1 MTIGIL
7 VKLTRPDFARE
18 LTEILNWLNE
28 RGCQTLVAEDVAQEL
43 ELSDTA
49 TAPRQRLPELSD
61 ILLVFG
67 GDGTLLSAARLV
79 GKFSA
84 PILGVNLGTLGF
96 LTETSL
102 EDLIPSLERLLAG
115 EYRIS
120 RRWKLAVELR
130 RQEQSVASFE
140 ALNDAV
146 INKGALAR
154 IISLDAYSGSDF
166 IANFLADG
174 LIVATP
180 TGSTAYSLAAGGPIL
195 FPSESLIA
203 ITPICPHTLTNR
215 PLILPATNQ
224 VRVLLR
230 SGDEVMLTV
239 DGQVGSAMREGDE
252 LICTRSEKPIELIQP
267 GSTTFFDIL
276 RQKLKWGER

>member
-1 MTIGIL
+1 VTIGIL